1 MEWGEPGLFSRIS
14 LTKTRPTPNVP
25 IQVYIMYVLPF
36 QERPLWCRLC
46 SKDEQEPATRT
57 VRERGRL
64 LCSWEQEA
72 RVQTTRCGENS
83 NQTKPGTIKQKK
95 KTHREME
102 ISSLLQA
109 LWHLFSQRTEYL
121 TLTSEAIDFPWS
133 KQKWCEEYF
142 KHRASTCEFRGA
154 PLEGCNCKEQ
164 CILLPTQ
171 YSFAVDRQ
179 WSHVNFKDL
188 RASHRDP
195 ASSSN

>member
-1 MEWGEPGLFSRIS
+1 MFLSKFILCTSFLSKKDLCDAGYAQRMSRSQPQEQWGRGGGYSVAENKKHGCKLPDVGKTP
-14 LTKTRPTPNVP
+14 TK
-25 IQVYIMYVLPF
+25 Q
-36 QERPLWCRLC
+36 
-46 SKDEQEPATRT
+46 
-57 VRERGRL
+57 
-64 LCSWEQEA
+64 
-72 RVQTTRCGENS
+72 
-83 NQTKPGTIKQKK
+83 NQAQLNKK